1 MITEG
6 YVMILKIQLCNT
18 LQQSF

>member
-18 LQQSF
+18 GILK